1 MSIATRHGDD
11 GTTQLLFGPRVSKG
25 DPRVEAYGG
34 VDELGSFLGLAR
46 HFAGDDPVAARL
58 EALQREMFVLGAE
71 LATPPDERGRLVD
84 RLDEERLAG
93 IDAQVTE
100 IESIEGLFNDW
111 ALPGATAVGAYLDV
125 ARTVCRRIERTVVR
139 MVDEGVEPGGVTLQY
154 LNRLADLLWLYARW
168 YEVRHQADGRLR
180 KRK

>member
-1 MSIATRHGDD
+1 MSIATRQGDD

-46 HFAGDDPVAARL
+46 HFAGPDPVAERL

-71 LATPPDERGRLVD
+71 LATPPESRGRLID
-84 RLDEERLAG
+84 RLDAARLAG
-93 IDAQVTE
+93 LDAQVAE
-100 IESIEGLFNDW
+100 LEAVEGLLSDW

-139 MVDEGVEPGGVTLQY
+139 LIDDGLEPGGVTVQY

-168 YEVRHQADGRLR
+168 YEVRHHADGRLR
-180 KRK
+180 K